1 MRRTITFFL
10 PFLLAFL
17 APDDTPMHT
26 AEADAVS
33 ANHYCGNDKAQHLLY
48 AQNPTLL
55 QKHLQ
60 LDAGAYKHFQNGGEE
75 ETMNAMSMVTLYTL
89 PVVVHI
95 IHENGAENISDAMVI
110 QGIQDLNDSY
120 ANVGYYDQGTGVDT
134 EIQFCLAQRDPDGNP
149 TTGINRVVNPLTEM
163 VMETDDVT
171 VKDLSRWDPL
181 SYINVWLVREIC
193 SAGIGCGVAGYA
205 YFPASHGNPEDGI
218 MMEASWMGSTPANSA
233 VLSHEIG
240 HYLGLYHTFQDG
252 CPNNDCLADGD
263 RVCDTPPD
271 QSTAAVPCAGSANS
285 CTTDVNAGDPN
296 NPFTADQNDMFW
308 NYMDYG
314 DWNCYSAFSQ
324 GQAERMDFFLNSVR
338 FTLLDSDGCQ
348 DPCLSPVD
356 VSFTAS
362 TLTIPIGGAVDFTN
376 ISSNTTNADWQID
389 GVNFANT
396 FDASYTFNT
405 LGTFEITLMGS
416 NNSPNCFDD
425 YTIEM
430 EVICNTIASF
440 NTSGNTVNLGE
451 SVLFNNTTTN
461 GLSYEWFV
469 EGVSQGASV
478 DFSYTFNMPGVYEI
492 CLEAVGPLCDDDD
505 CFFIVV
511 TNLAD
516 DCSQTFLKTFGTS
529 GVDERGYAISPS
541 EDGNFYIAGSRED
554 SVMIVKMNP
563 AGALLWERTFLFAS
577 NGINLITDLKL
588 DSDNYL
594 IACGYGPGSGS
605 SDRAAFV
612 FRYNPVSNIFDWV
625 YNVDEP
631 IFKVTPYN
639 IQEMSAGGNFLVT
652 GQSAFS
658 AAPGQGEDAYMFEL
672 DRNSGT
678 LTGVNENYNLGSSE
692 TFQGSQVYNGN
703 LYTTGRYNF
712 SGGNVNRMR
721 GSASRFDLAGN
732 EIWSRLY
739 LVDTNTDARLYN
751 SDILVEQDSIILLH
765 IGDKNGTQ
773 AFNPEVFI
781 TKSDLDGELA
791 WAKEY
796 QLPGA
801 PNIRITEIAN
811 LPDGYAI
818 MGRNYSDDDLFLLK
832 INKDGVPIWAKNY
845 GGSADFMMLDQG
857 AEMIFS
863 DTYLYFVG
871 HSPSFGAGD
880 NDMVVAKVNFLNGD
894 INATCIFVQDIAI
907 TVTDFP
913 NPYESL
919 HPLTDYA
926 SSIGGINPNVTPV
939 ETSLGDEIICSAGC
953 GELCDNG
960 LDDDGDGLIDCYDP
974 DCCATEFCENN
985 YYNECPIDCDYE
997 PNSTSILM
1005 EVEWESTGTENW
1017 CSYNTPITGDVDGD
1031 GVPEVIGKPCTGIS
1045 ASSAG
1050 AYPNL
1055 LIVDGASGVIE
1066 DVIATPAFY
1075 YLMDGPAIA
1084 DVDFNG
1090 YAEIFIQASSAIGN
1104 NNYNNGGPIISGDVS
1119 RRILCYEYDGANYVE
1134 KWMSEIPA
1142 GYSDVEQA
1150 IAVSLVDFNGD
1161 GIAEVYTQNQIFNS
1175 IDGTLIVGGGA
1186 ADHRGWR
1193 PAGDNASLAASYSVA
1208 VDVLPD
1214 DFCANCAGVELVAG
1228 GMVYS
1233 VFIDPINPANSSMNV
1248 EVALPNSNDGWTSIA
1263 DVDKDGDLDAVIT
1276 THTGTTGIVYVWD
1289 VQTPM
1294 QLFNDFLISTPA
1306 GFISQANVADFDG
1319 DGLAEI
1325 GVCSQF
1331 EYRVLEADGASLAIL
1346 WSMASDDWSG
1356 STGSSVFDFN
1366 SDGISEVVYR
1376 AENEVVI
1383 LGGATGATLT
1393 SIPCQSGTRVEYPV
1407 VVDVDA
1413 DGETEILCSC
1423 ANTLK
1428 AMGSSDLP
1436 WVDTR
1441 SVWNQHNYFNVN
1453 IEDDLTIPAQQQP
1466 HHIVSDS
1473 VVMNNFLT
1481 MYANPLFP
1489 VPDATVTVDTVSC
1502 GSGTLEVVLEV
1513 CNIGDNVLSN
1523 ELPVTFYQGNP
1534 TTMNA
1539 TVLAAFVGIPSI
1551 VAVDSCITLEYS
1563 IPAVYGAPVFVVV
1576 NDDAS
1581 LAGPYDLATDFP
1593 ITPIGECDYTNN
1605 INSFQMDDSP
1615 PTLDLGPDILI
1626 CDNGVFVLDAGPG
1639 FERYEWNVLAE
1650 TQSVTVFESGTYWVT
1665 AFSNC
1670 SVQTDTIV
1678 ITIDPVTVFNL
1689 GPDTTICE
1697 GQSVTLTAEG
1707 FDTYQWF
1714 PSIYLDCD
1722 TCETV
1727 VATPDSVA
1735 TYVVVGSTDLGC
1747 VSIDTIE
1754 INFGFGLGFDTIYL
1768 CDGESVIVFGNE
1780 VSGDGTYVDTLY
1792 NFQTCDSILTVTTIE
1807 LDAIN
1812 IMIDGLT
1819 SCPGQSSGAA
1829 MATVSGGQAPYT
1841 FVWDPD
1847 TTGINSL
1854 NIDDLA
1860 PGVYN
1865 LLVNDDNGCTNE
1877 SDVFID
1883 ASTVVTVPFEA
1894 VDVNCFGYT
1903 DGMLMIDS
1911 LGQGLLYSL
1920 DSFSF
1925 QEILVYE
1932 NLSPGEYPLY
1942 IQDSLGC
1949 IHQAVFVIGEPPP
1962 VAVVLPQDTTII
1974 LGDSIVIPS
1983 VTNMMDSI
1991 TYQWTPSDYL
2001 NCIDCDRV
2009 ISHPTFS
2016 TTYTLV
2022 VTDENDCTA
2031 SDEILIL
2038 IDKAREVF
2046 IPNAFSPNG
2055 DGINDIFMIYSN
2067 GGVEEILTFRVFD
2080 RWGELVFEDNNFQ
2093 PNDITHGWDG
2103 MFLGKFMNPGVLV
2116 YMAEIRFVDG
2126 VELLY
2131 KGGVTL
2137 LK

>member
-1 MRRTITFFL
+1 MMRLITFFL
-10 PFLLAFL
+10 PFLLTFL
-17 APDDTPMHT
+17 TSDHIYTSVE
-26 AEADAVS
+26 EANTVS
-33 ANHYCGNDKAQHLLY
+33 TTHYCGNEHVQNLLY
-48 AQNPTLL
+48 AQDPTML

-60 LDAGAYKHFQNGGEE
+60 LDGAAYNYFQSGGAGEK
-75 ETMNAMSMVTLYTL
+75 TLYTL
-89 PVVVHI
+89 PIVVHI
-95 IHENGAENISDAMVI
+95 IHDNGAENISDAMVI

-120 ANVGYYDQGTGVDT
+120 ENVGYYDQGTGVDT

-163 VMETDDVT
+163 VMETDDIT

-218 MMEASWMGSTPANSA
+218 MMEASWLGSSPANSA

-252 CPNNDCLADGD
+252 CPNDDCLADGD

-271 QSTAAVPCAGSANS
+271 QSTAAVPCGGSANT
-285 CTTDVNAGDPN
+285 CNTDVNAGDPN
-296 NPFTADQNDMFW
+296 NPFTTDQNDMFW

-324 GQAERMDFFLNSVR
+324 GQADRMDFFLNTVR

-348 DPCLSPVD
+348 DPCPDPVD

-362 TLTIPIGGAVDFTN
+362 TLTVPIGDAVDFTN
-376 ISSNTTNADWQID
+376 TSTNITNSDWQID
-389 GVNFANT
+389 GVNFAT
-396 FDASYTFNT
+396 TLDASYTFNT
-405 LGTFEITLMGS
+405 LGTYEITLVAS
-416 NNSPNCFDD
+416 NNTPNCFDD
-425 YTIEM
+425 YTVEI
-430 EVICNTIASF
+430 EVICNTIANF
-440 NTSGNTVNLGE
+440 NPSANTVNVGE
-451 SVLFNNTTTN
+451 SVLFSNTTSN
-461 GLSYEWFV
+461 GLTYEWFL
-469 EGVSQGASV
+469 EGLSQGNSV
-478 DFSYTFNMPGVYEI
+478 DFSYTFDMAGVYEI
-492 CLEAVGPLCDDDD
+492 CLEADGALCDDDY

-511 TNLAD
+511 TDLAD

-541 EDGNFYIAGSRED
+541 EDGNFYIAGSRAD
-554 SVMIVKMNP
+554 SALIVKMNP
-563 AGALLWERTFLFAS
+563 AGGLLWERTFLFVDNA
-577 NGINLITDLKL
+577 INLITDMKL

-594 IACGYGPGSGS
+594 IGCGYGNGATGNNR
-605 SDRAAFV
+605 DGFV
-612 FRYNPVSNIFDWV
+612 FRYNPVSNTFDWV
-625 YNVDEP
+625 QNHVHP
-631 IFKVTPYN
+631 TLGVTIN
-639 IQEMSAGGNFLVT
+639 DVHEMSTGGNFVIT
-652 GQSAFS
+652 GQTATNT
-658 AAPGQGEDAYMFEL
+658 APGLGEDAYTFEL
-672 DRNSGT
+672 DRNTGT
-678 LTGVNENYNLGSSE
+678 MTGINEHYNLGSSE
-692 TFQGSQVYNGN
+692 TFQASQVYNGN
-703 LYTTGRYNF
+703 LYTTGRHNF
-712 SGGNVNRMR
+712 AGGGTTKMR
-721 GSASRFDLAGN
+721 STTSRFDFAGN

-739 LVDTNTDARLYN
+739 LVNTIDNARMYN
-751 SDILVEQDSIILLH
+751 GDILVEQDSIIVLH
-765 IGDKNGTQ
+765 YGDKDGTQ
-773 AFNPEVFI
+773 AFNPEVYM
-781 TKSDLDGELA
+781 TKANLDGQLA

-796 QLPGA
+796 QITGA
-801 PNIRITEIAN
+801 PDIRTTEIVN

-818 MGRNYSDDDLFLLK
+818 MGRNYTNNDIFLLK
-832 INKDGVPIWAKNY
+832 VNKDGDPIWAKNY
-845 GGSADFMMLDQG
+845 GGSADFILLQQG
-857 AEMIFS
+857 AEMIFN

-871 HSPSFGAGD
+871 HSSSFGAGD
-880 NDMVVAKVNFLNGD
+880 DDLVVGKVDFLNGE
-894 INATCIFVQDIAI
+894 INASCIFVQDLTF

-913 NPYESL
+913 NPYEGL

-926 SSIGGINPNVTPV
+926 SPITGANPIVTPAEV
-939 ETSLGDEIICSAGC
+939 NLGDEIICSAGC

-997 PNSTSILM
+997 PNSTVILM
-1005 EVEWESTGTENW
+1005 EVEWESTGTQNW
-1017 CSYNTPITGDVDGD
+1017 CSYNTPITGDIDGD

-1045 ASSAG
+1045 APSSG

-1055 LIVDGASGVIE
+1055 LIVDGASGIIE
-1066 DVIATPAFY
+1066 DEITTPAFY

-1090 YAEIFIQASSAIGN
+1090 YAEIFIQASSAISN
-1104 NNYNNGGPIISGDVS
+1104 NNYNGGGPIISGNVS
-1119 RRILCYEYDGANYVE
+1119 RRILCYEYDGTNYVE
-1134 KWMSEIPA
+1134 KWMSDVPA

-1161 GIAEVYTQNQIFNS
+1161 GIAEIYTQNQIFNS
-1175 IDGTLIVGGGA
+1175 IDGTLIVEGGTA
-1186 ADHRGWR
+1186 NHRGWR

-1214 DFCANCAGVELVAG
+1214 DFCANCTGLELVAG
-1228 GMVYS
+1228 GAVYS

-1248 EVALPNSNDGWTSIA
+1248 EMSLPNSNDGWTSIA
-1263 DVDKDGDLDAVIT
+1263 DVDKDGDLDAVVT
-1276 THTGTTGIVYVWD
+1276 THTGSTGIVYVWD
-1289 VQTPM
+1289 VQTPVQM
-1294 QLFNDFLISTPA
+1294 FNDFNITTPA

-1319 DGLAEI
+1319 DGLPEI

-1331 EYRVLEADGASLAIL
+1331 EYRVLEGDGANLSIL
-1346 WSMASDDWSG
+1346 WSIASDDWSG

-1383 LGGATGATLT
+1383 LGGATGAILT

-1436 WVDTR
+1436 WVDAR

-1453 IEDDLTIPAQQQP
+1453 IEDNLTIPAQQQP

-1489 VPDATVTVDTVSC
+1489 VPDATVAIDSVACNSNMLDV
-1502 GSGTLEVVLEV
+1502 TLEI

-1523 ELPVTFYQGNP
+1523 ELPITFYQGDP
-1534 TTMNA
+1534 TSVNA
-1539 TVLAAFVGIPSI
+1539 TVLATFVGIPSI
-1551 VAVDSCITLEYS
+1551 VAVDSCITVEFS
-1563 IPAVYGAPVFVVV
+1563 IPAIYSEPVFVVV

-1581 LAGPYDLATDFP
+1581 LPGPYDLATDFP

-1605 INSFQMDDSP
+1605 INSFQVDDSP
-1615 PTLDLGPDILI
+1615 PILDLGPDILI

-1639 FERYEWNVLAE
+1639 FLRYEWSILAE
-1650 TQSVTVFESGTYWVT
+1650 TQTVTVFESGTYWVT
-1665 AFSNC
+1665 TYSEC
-1670 SVQTDTIV
+1670 SIQTDTIV
-1678 ITIDPVTVFNL
+1678 ITIDPVTVFDI

-1697 GQSVTLTAEG
+1697 GESVTLSAQG
-1707 FDTYQWF
+1707 FDDYQWF
-1714 PSIYLDCD
+1714 PSDYLDCD

-1727 VATPDSVA
+1727 VATPDSA
-1735 TYVVVGSTDLGC
+1735 TTYVVVGSTDLGC
-1747 VSIDTIE
+1747 ISIDTID
-1754 INFGFGLGFDTIYL
+1754 INFGFGLSFDTVYL
-1768 CDGESVIVFGNE
+1768 CNGESIIVFGE
-1780 VSGDGTYVDTLY
+1780 MVSGDGTYVDTIY
-1792 NFQTCDSILTVTTIE
+1792 NFQNCDSILTVTTIE

-1812 IMIDGLT
+1812 IQIDGVT
-1819 SCPGQSSGAA
+1819 SCPGLATGSAS
-1829 MATVSGGQAPYT
+1829 ATVNGGQAPYT
-1841 FVWDPD
+1841 FTWSPD
-1847 TTGINSL
+1847 TTGVNDLSIDSL
-1854 NIDDLA
+1854 A
-1860 PGVYN
+1860 SGVYN
-1865 LLVNDDNGCTNE
+1865 LLVTDSNGCTNE
-1877 SDVFID
+1877 ADVFID
-1883 ASTVVTVPFEA
+1883 SSPEVSIPFETM
-1894 VDVNCFGYT
+1894 DVNCYGYT
-1903 DGMLMIDS
+1903 DGVLTIDS
-1911 LGQGLLYSL
+1911 SGQNLLYSL
-1920 DSFSF
+1920 DSFFF
-1925 QEILVYE
+1925 QQNLVFE
-1932 NLSPGEYPLY
+1932 NLAPGEYPLY

-1949 IHQAVFVIGEPPP
+1949 IHEEVFVIGEPPA

-1983 VTNMMDSI
+1983 FTNILDSV
-1991 TYQWTPSDYL
+1991 TYQWTPFDYL
-2001 NCIDCDRV
+2001 NCIDCDQV
-2009 ISHPTFS
+2009 TSYPTFS

-2022 VTDENDCTA
+2022 VTDQNDCSAT
-2031 SDEILIL
+2031 DEILIQ
-2038 IDKAREVF
+2038 IDKERQVY

-2055 DGINDIFMIYSN
+2055 DGVNDLFMIYANS
-2067 GGVEEILTFRVFD
+2067 GVEEVLTFRVFD
-2080 RWGELVFEDNNFQ
+2080 RWGELVFEDQNFQ
-2093 PNDITHGWDG
+2093 PNDIAHGWNG
-2103 MFLGKFMNPGVLV
+2103 LFLGKFMNPGVLV

-2131 KGGVTL
+2131 KGDVTL